1 MLLRKIKCSE
11 YGQISL
17 CWLLYFVSLKLSP
30 NLQAQFQNTSERM
43 ERSTSGPEHK
53 LNRNVYLNFDVNELA
68 GGQAG
73 HSGSAQTYQ
82 AH

>member
-1 MLLRKIKCSE
+1 MFGVWTNQSLLASLLCLPKIKS
-11 YGQISL
+11 
-17 CWLLYFVSLKLSP
+17 
-30 NLQAQFQNTSERM
+30 QAQFQNTSERM
-43 ERSTSGPEHK
+43 ECSTSGPEHK
-53 LNRNVYLNFDVNELA
+53 PNRNVYLNFDVHELA